1 MKANRQENMRKAQE
15 TLDINNRD
23 YANGNLSR
31 KEWTA
36 ENRRIV
42 AWCKENNLGITLQ
55 PFALED

>member
-1 MKANRQENMRKAQE
+1 MRKAQE